1 MTPVEWKERIGDA
14 VAARRVELGLTSRYD
29 AARRAEE
36 LGHEASETTWR
47 QIETGERRIEGGE
60 VQAPN
65 PRMKTQRAIAAVLRW
80 DNNWLLN
87 LLAGRQPVAML
98 GPITR
103 STEDYNAT
111 IPSLAPEY
119 QAAIDA
125 IIATAKAKEGE

>member
-65 PRMKTQRAIAAVLRW
+65 PRMKTQRAIAAALEW
-80 DNNWLLN
+80 ENGWLLD
-87 LLAGRQPVAML
+87 LLAGRTPKDRRRLA
-98 GPITR
+98 PS
-103 STEDYNAT
+103 STDYNST
-111 IPSLAPEY
+111 IPNLPPELK
-119 QAAIDA
+119 AAVDA
-125 IIATAKAKEGE
+125 IIAPYTQEDQ